1 MHAVSKST
9 FSTYID
15 TNILM
20 LALRYS
26 YEVISQV
33 LRILKKHQNHLHHSI
48 YEVSYYNVPVQT
60 LKTLNNYVLLNMY
73 VHALSKQILIY
84 DCLILV
90 HTLIMRYHPATIST
104 FNSLISIKHKR
115 LI

>member
-1 MHAVSKST
+1 MHAVSNST

-26 YEVISQV
+26 YKVISQV
-33 LRILKKHQNHLHHSI
+33 LRILKNIDQNHLHHSI

-60 LKTLNNYVLLNMY
+60 LKTLNMFY
-73 VHALSKQILIY
+73 
-84 DCLILV
+84 
-90 HTLIMRYHPATIST
+90 
-104 FNSLISIKHKR
+104 
-115 LI
+115 